1 MVKVSEVE
9 PGKMCMKCVAD
20 VRHVLLC
27 DDACEMVYEW
37 REEEGGDERASK
49 WRVEK
54 EGVCG
59 RDEMAVG
66 EVQRRGEWGCD
77 VSDVV
82 AAGGCQ
88 RFEVLI
94 GRDMELV
101 GKGRKE
107 VDIVVLE

>member
-1 MVKVSEVE
+1 MAVAAGTPSDGY
-9 PGKMCMKCVAD
+9 GKMCMKCVAD

-37 REEEGGDERASK
+37 REEEGVDERASE

-54 EGVCG
+54 EGVCE
-59 RDEMAVG
+59 RDEMAMG
-66 EVQRRGEWGCD
+66 DVQGRGEWGCD

-88 RFEVLI
+88 RCEVLMGGI
-94 GRDMELV
+94 
-101 GKGRKE
+101 
-107 VDIVVLE
+107 